1 MFPLRDDIPAKKFPV
16 VNTWLIV
23 VNILCF
29 LYTFQLGAGMEGFI
43 QRYGFIPVRYF
54 QVQQAAIL
62 DFTRFTPV
70 FSSMFLHGN
79 WLHLI
84 GNMWMLYIFGDNV
97 EDCMGH
103 WRYLFFY
110 LLCGMAA
117 VALQAGIEPA
127 SRMPMIGASGAISG
141 VLGAYLF
148 TFPKAKI
155 LTLLPFFILFYLV
168 EIPAFVFLILWFA
181 LQFVQGT
188 FHLMRAGSIVE
199 GGVAWWAHVGGFGAG
214 AVLIPFFRSR
224 RRRFYNSRLRLH

>member
-29 LYTFQLGAGMEGFI
+29 LYTFRLGSGLESFVFH
-43 QRYGFIPVRYF
+43 YGFIPARYF
-54 QVQQAAIL
+54 QIQQTAFFDAS
-62 DFTRFTPV
+62 RFVPV

-79 WLHLI
+79 WFHLI

-103 WRYLFFY
+103 GRYFFFY
-110 LLCGMAA
+110 LLCGTAA
-117 VALQAGIEPA
+117 VALQAVVEPS

-141 VLGAYLF
+141 VLGAYLL

-155 LTLLPFFILFYLV
+155 LTLLPLFILFYLI
-168 EIPAFVFLILWFA
+168 EIPAYVFLILWF
-181 LQFVQGT
+181 LMQFAQGT
-188 FHLMRAGSIVE
+188 FHLLRAGSIVE
-199 GGVAWWAHVGGFGAG
+199 GGVAWWAHVGGFSAG
-214 AVLIPFFRSR
+214 ALLISLFRSS
-224 RRRFYNSRLRLH
+224 RRRFYNNRLRIH